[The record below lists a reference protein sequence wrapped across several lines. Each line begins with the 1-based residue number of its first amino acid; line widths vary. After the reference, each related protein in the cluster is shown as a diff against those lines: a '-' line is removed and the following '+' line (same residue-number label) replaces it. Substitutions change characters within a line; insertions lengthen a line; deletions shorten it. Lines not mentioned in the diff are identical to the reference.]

1 VGARTDGSEVQR
13 ASDGGGFTLA
23 EVQRCVMRKPLRA
36 VAEARS

>member
-36 VAEARS
+36 VEARS